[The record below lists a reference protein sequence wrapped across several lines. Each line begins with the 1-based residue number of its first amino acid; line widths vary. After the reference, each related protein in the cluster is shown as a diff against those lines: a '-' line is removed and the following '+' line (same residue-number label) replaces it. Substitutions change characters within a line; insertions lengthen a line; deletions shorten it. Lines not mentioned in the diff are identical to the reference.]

1 MTADI
6 NIIPEAGIER
16 FRYHV
21 NTKAEF
27 DYMSF
32 EGEASVRRMIIGPW
46 SETSNEGI
54 GSIVVNAKGLKP
66 NTDYQVGIVGFDK
79 DNREK
84 LLLYDFRTGEPIG
97 PLPELSATP

>member
-1 MTADI
+1 MI
-6 NIIPEAGIER
+6 
-16 FRYHV
+16 

-97 PLPELSATP
+97 PLPELSATPEW